1 MEKEGYKMKK
11 LLFASITLAAAIS
24 FLSRGSTEK
33 ADDVSFSLGR
43 PLFAAPAVG
52 AAQASDPA
60 KAIVDRYV
68 EAIGGK
74 ANIERIQTRII
85 RATMSLG
92 LGNNASL
99 ETLQQRPDLII
110 ERSKASGLGW
120 EVEFSSGYDGAV
132 GWTQAPEE
140 GFRKLEGSRLQQY
153 ILNSRLDRNSRLDEL
168 YPTRKVLPDRVIDKK
183 NHHVL
188 EMSTTFGTQEIWC
201 FDAESGLLT
210 LTERIEDKGG
220 KKGSVKV
227 TATLEEYR
235 EVDGVRLPF
244 RIKVQEGKDKYTVKV
259 KSVTHNAVIEADK
272 FAPPE

>member
-1 MEKEGYKMKK
+1 MNK
-11 LLFASITLAAAIS
+11 LLFGSIAFATAIS
-24 FLSRGSTEK
+24 LVSTGSTEK
-33 ADDVSFSLGR
+33 AGDVAFILGR
-43 PLFAAPAVG
+43 LLPAAPAVSPARAG
-52 AAQASDPA
+52 DPA
-60 KAIVDRYV
+60 KAILDRYV

-92 LGNNASL
+92 FGINASL

-140 GFRKLEGSRLQQY
+140 GFRKLAGSQLQQY

-168 YPTRKVLPDRVIDKK
+168 YPTRKVLPDRVIDNKK
-183 NHHVL
+183 HHVL
-188 EMSTTFGTQEIWC
+188 EMSTTFGTQETWC

-210 LTERIEDKGG
+210 RTERIEDKGG
-220 KKGSVKV
+220 KKGRVNV
-227 TATLEEYR
+227 TTMVEDYR

-259 KSVTHNAVIEADK
+259 KSVVHNAVIEADK